1 MLNWEFDRKY
11 NAPVIG
17 VDEVG
22 RGPWAGPVVSG
33 AIYIMPEKQYL
44 LPKFLNDSKKLSSNK
59 RQLILETLN
68 KTCLLETGSS
78 SVNEIDSLGIL
89 ESTWLSMERAIKKIL
104 LMFPKQPVSILIDGP
119 IKPNFKHNFYGSIYC
134 IKGGDSISPSIAAA
148 SIVAKQKRDQEMK
161 RLDIVF
167 PGYGWSK
174 NMGYGTKE
182 HHLALQKL
190 GPTQEH
196 RQTFR
201 PIKNMPSLNTDTI

>member
-1 MLNWEFDRKY
+1 MEFDKQFVS
-11 NAPVIG
+11 PVIG

-22 RGPWAGPVVSG
+22 RGPWAGPVVSS
-33 AIYIMPEKQYL
+33 AVYIIPEKQHL
-44 LPKFLNDSKKLSSNK
+44 LPKNLNDSKKLSSNK
-59 RQLILETLN
+59 RQLILDQLTN
-68 KTCLLETGSS
+68 ICLLEIGSS
-78 SVNEIDSLGIL
+78 SANEIDSLGIL

-104 LMFPKQPVSILIDGP
+104 LTVPENPVSILIDGP
-119 IKPNFKHNFYGSIYC
+119 NKPNFKSNIYGSIYC

-161 RLDIVF
+161 RLDKDF

-182 HHLALQKL
+182 HSVALKKL

-196 RQTFR
+196 RHTYK
-201 PIKNMPSLNTDTI
+201 PIKNIL